1 MSSRN
6 ITLSLPADLVRR
18 AKVIAATR
26 DTSVSAL
33 VADYLRSLAEHEDDY
48 EQVWHDERQLM
59 EQGLSMRVGDVTWS
73 REDVHQ
79 H

>member
-33 VADYLRSLAEHEDDY
+33 VADYLSSLTEDEDDY
-48 EQVWHDERQLM
+48 ERLWRDERQLM
-59 EQGLSMRVGDVTWS
+59 AQGLPMRVGKLTWS
-73 REDVHQ
+73 RDDVHER
-79 H
+79 

>member
-33 VADYLRSLAEHEDDY
+33 VADYLSSLTEDEDDY
-48 EQVWHDERQLM
+48 ERLWRDERQLM
-59 EQGLSMRVGDVTWS
+59 AQGLSMRVGKLTWS
-73 REDVHQ
+73 RDDVHER
-79 H
+79 